1 MEGTCSGNFC
11 FVRFLKFKML
21 IMLGK
26 EPFFWVFLDFRAHP
40 QAIALTG
47 PKIQED
53 PEKSCFPPIHSLV
66 FCSLIL
72 VPALL
77 ALHLFQT

>member
-1 MEGTCSGNFC
+1 
-11 FVRFLKFKML
+11 ML

-26 EPFFWVFLDFRAHP
+26 EPHFWVFLGFWAHP
-40 QAIALTG
+40 QAIALTV

-53 PEKSCFPPIHSLV
+53 PEKSSFPPIHFLV
-66 FCSLIL
+66 FCSPIL